1 MRRIARHRLH
11 LGRLQQGQDNVK
23 QIEEYQQD
31 SNDDADAADAAGGD
45 RTARETIL
53 EQPQAKVPA
62 GPVLGG
68 EGDSGT
74 AYGVPRGEGAIM
86 QRRSGISELTFG
98 IDIAVFIPDLTAR
111 LR

>member
-1 MRRIARHRLH
+1 MQRIARHRLH
-11 LGRLQQGQDNVK
+11 LRRLQQGQDNVK

-31 SNDDADAADAAGGD
+31 SNDDADAAGGD